1 MRKNKKSLTAK
12 KIVNVGLLLAV
23 ALIVSL
29 IENMLPPLVPVMPY
43 AKLGLGN
50 VVLLFCF
57 LLVGWREGML
67 VLVLRCVLTAV
78 FSGNYVALLWSLPS
92 GIVAYCIMIFMIKS
106 KLFSVPATSAMG
118 GIAHNFTQII
128 VASVIIGN
136 SVFWYLPYML
146 LLGGLCGL
154 FTGLSCHYLSL
165 ALGGKFGLKE
175 YTSKSDKIK
184 SDVFLT
190 VLGKN
195 RVKDSGSTIKDSGGA
210 VKDGG
215 GAVKDGGSAVNDFG
229 EKDK

>member
-1 MRKNKKSLTAK
+1 MMKNKKSLTAK

-154 FTGLSCHYLSL
+154 FTGLACHYLSL

-195 RVKDSGSTIKDSGGA
+195 RVKDGGSTVKDSGGA

-215 GAVKDGGSAVNDFG
+215 STVKDGGGAVNDFG